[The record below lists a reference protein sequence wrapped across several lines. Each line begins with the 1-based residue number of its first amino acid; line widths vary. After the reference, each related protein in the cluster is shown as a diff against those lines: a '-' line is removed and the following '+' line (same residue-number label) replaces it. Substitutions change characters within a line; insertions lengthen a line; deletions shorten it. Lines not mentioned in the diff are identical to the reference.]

1 MNERR
6 LQNPLWHGRPAH
18 ESRARCPC
26 HFGWQGFCMSLNV
39 LRAGIVLGGMLLG
52 AIAEANGQT
61 ASSTTETLQ
70 SHADRLQAQ
79 FKDAEALPLYREI
92 QKQNPKAYEP
102 LLKLCRCL
110 NNVGEEAE
118 ARGEPF
124 FAEAVT
130 LGRALCEQFPDRKEG
145 HFELAAAV
153 GNLSGFKGGNE
164 KVKMAKEIADHAQRA
179 VDLDPAWSYGY
190 TVLGVYHREAASV
203 NGFLKFLADQFLDG
217 APQGSFAESETCLLK
232 AVELDPGAIYPRYQ
246 LGLTLV
252 ARKKKDEALAQFRT
266 VVSLPVKDH
275 QDARNQKLAQKQ
287 IQDLAK

>member
-1 MNERR
+1 MKV
-6 LQNPLWHGRPAH
+6 WYA
-18 ESRARCPC
+18 
-26 HFGWQGFCMSLNV
+26 W
-39 LRAGIVLGGMLLG
+39 IVLGGMMLG
-52 AIAEANGQT
+52 AVAAEKAP
-61 ASSTTETLQ
+61 AVVSTTENPQ
-70 SHADRLQAQ
+70 ERADRLQAQ

-92 QKQNPKAYEP
+92 QKQNPNAYEQ

-110 NNVGEEAE
+110 NNVGEEAA

-124 FAEAVT
+124 FAEAVA
-130 LGRALCEQFPDRKEG
+130 LGRALCAQFPDRKEG

-153 GNLSGFKGGNE
+153 GNLSGFKGGKE

-179 VDLDPAWSYGY
+179 IDLDPAWSYGH

-232 AVELDPGAIYPRYQ
+232 AVELDPEAIYPRYQ

-252 ARKKKDEALAQFRT
+252 ARKKKSEALAQFRA
-266 VVSLPVKDH
+266 VISLPVKDH
-275 QDARNQKLAQKQ
+275 QDAHHQKLAQQQ
-287 IQDLAK
+287 IQEWAK